1 MAMHNHKK
9 GRRGIA
15 PRAPA
20 LMLGLLLAVPG
31 AGAATLDDLLQ
42 MPLDQLGQVSL
53 ATGRLQPLSE
63 APATATVITAYDLQ
77 AGTATTLEQILESV
91 PGLHVSVSS
100 LAYGPIYQF
109 RGISSTYNQQVLVLV
124 NGNPITSVFAGNRG
138 IAWGGFPLEGVAR
151 IEIIRGPGSALYG
164 ADAFAGVINIITR
177 QARDIDGTRYGVR
190 VGSFQQRDGWLLH
203 GGTLG
208 PLQAAFYLGLGR
220 SEGQDGEIAADS
232 QTAYDQIFGTTAS
245 RAPGRLSLGNKSL
258 DARADLA
265 YQAWRLRAG
274 FQRRDLEMGAGL
286 GESLDPDSRTLEL
299 RSSVDLS
306 YENPQWSPNWNVSAV
321 AGFYNNRNKSVHAHS
336 YFIFPAG
343 AFDGAF
349 PEGMIGDPAHYE
361 RHSYARTSAVY
372 SGLAQHQL
380 RVGAGFQQ
388 DDLYRATETKNFLL
402 LPGQLPIYLGGIVDV
417 TGTPFVYITPRR
429 RDVTHVLLQ
438 DEWAFTPDWMLT
450 AGIRHDHYSDF
461 GGTTNPR
468 LALIWQATPA
478 LSFKALH
485 GSAFRAPTFAEQ
497 YNTNNPV
504 NLGNPDLD
512 PETIVTDELASTWQA
527 SPALQTTLTVF
538 RYRWSDQIRLA
549 PSGNTNMS
557 QNTGG
562 QTGKGA
568 ELEGIWDPASSL
580 RLKGNYSFQ
589 RSRDHATG
597 QDAGL
602 APQHH
607 AYVQADWR
615 PGVAWQIKSNINRVA
630 GRERQPGDSR
640 PRVRDYT
647 TVDLAVA
654 RQRLFGRGQ
663 LQLSLLNAFDADA
676 REPSLLTMPQGIPY
690 DLPLPG
696 RSVLLQWQSSF

>member
-1 MAMHNHKK
+1 MAMHNNNK
-9 GRRGIA
+9 GRRGIT
-15 PRAPA
+15 PLA
-20 LMLGLLLAVPG
+20 LAITLGLLMAVPDVH
-31 AGAATLDDLLQ
+31 ADTLDDLLQ
-42 MPLDQLGQVSL
+42 LPLDQLAQVSL
-53 ATGRLQPLSE
+53 ATGRLQPLSA

-100 LAYGPIYQF
+100 LAYSPIYQF
-109 RGISSTYNQQVLVLV
+109 RGISSAYNQQVLVLV
-124 NGNPITSVFAGNRG
+124 NGNPVTSVFAGNRG

-177 QARDIDGTRYGVR
+177 QASDISGTQYGVR
-190 VGSFQQRDGWLLH
+190 LGSFQQRDGWLLH
-203 GGTLG
+203 GGALG

-220 SEGQDGEIAADS
+220 SDGQDGEIEADA
-232 QTAYDQIFGTTAS
+232 QTAFDQLYGTQAS
-245 RAPGRLSLGNKSL
+245 LAPGRLDLGSQSL

-265 YQAWRLRAG
+265 YREWRLRAG
-274 FQRRDLEMGAGL
+274 FQRRELEMGAGL
-286 GESLDPDSRTLEL
+286 GEALDPYSSTLEY
-299 RSSVDLS
+299 RGSFDIS
-306 YENPQWSPNWNVSAV
+306 YENPQWTHNWTVSAV
-321 AGFYNNRNKSVHAHS
+321 AGLYNNRNKSVHAGS
-336 YFIFPAG
+336 YNILPRG
-343 AFDGAF
+343 AFGGAF
-349 PEGMIGDPAHYE
+349 PEGMLGDPAHYE
-361 RHSYARTSAVY
+361 RHSYARGSAVY
-372 SGLAQHQL
+372 SGLAQHQI

-402 LPGQLPIYLGGIVDV
+402 LPGQPPIYLGGVVDV
-417 TGTPFVYITPRR
+417 TGTPSVYITPRR
-429 RDVTHVLLQ
+429 RDVAHVLLQ
-438 DEWAFTPDWMLT
+438 DEWDFAPDWTLT
-450 AGIRHDHYSDF
+450 AGIRHDYYSDS

-468 LALIWQATPA
+468 LAMVWQATPL

-485 GSAFRAPTFAEQ
+485 GSAFRAPTFSEK

-504 NLGNPDLD
+504 NLGNPALA

-527 SPALQTTLTVF
+527 AATLQTTLTVF
-538 RYRWSDQIRLA
+538 RYRWRDQIRLA
-549 PSGNTNMS
+549 PSGNANMS
-557 QNTGG
+557 QNTGN

-568 ELEGIWDPASSL
+568 ELEAIWNPVSTL

-589 RSRDHATG
+589 RSVDDTTG

-602 APQHH
+602 APRHH

-615 PGVAWQIKSNINRVA
+615 PGVAWQVKGNINRVA

-640 PRVRDYT
+640 PRIRDYT
-647 TVDLAVA
+647 TADLAVA
-654 RQRLFGRGQ
+654 RQRVFGRGQ
-663 LQLSLLNAFDADA
+663 LQLALLNVFDEDA

-696 RSVLLQWQSSF
+696 RSVQLQWQSSF